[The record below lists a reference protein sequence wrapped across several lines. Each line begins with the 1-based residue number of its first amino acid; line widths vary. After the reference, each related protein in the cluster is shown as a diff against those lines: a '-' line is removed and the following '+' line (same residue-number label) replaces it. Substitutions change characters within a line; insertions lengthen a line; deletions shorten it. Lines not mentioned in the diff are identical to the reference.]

1 MGQGGQGG
9 HGEEM
14 KGREGG
20 KWFLWEVGMLV
31 IDLMMPEVRMRN
43 YDYEGVSVNWDNV
56 LEKLRLWK
64 IKASN
69 KELIDLVH
77 LFITFEYEN

>member
-1 MGQGGQGG
+1 MGQGGPR
-9 HGEEM
+9 EEM

-31 IDLMMPEVRMRN
+31 IDLMMPEVRMKN

>member
-9 HGEEM
+9 QGEEM

>member
-1 MGQGGQGG
+1 MGQGGQGEQW
-9 HGEEM
+9 EER

-31 IDLMMPEVRMRN
+31 VDLMMPEVRMRN

-56 LEKLRLWK
+56 L
-64 IKASN
+64 
-69 KELIDLVH
+69 
-77 LFITFEYEN
+77 

>member
-9 HGEEM
+9 QGEQWEER

-31 IDLMMPEVRMRN
+31 VDFMMPEVRMKN

-64 IKASN
+64 IKANN
-69 KELIDLVH
+69 KELI
-77 LFITFEYEN
+77 E